1 MTFGYLLFFFLVI
14 GCNQPQ
20 QRPGGRKFGDRLPP
34 GQFPKNQIYKGGN
47 VENKIDT
54 QKIIQRIITLLGRAT
69 DKQLRIIYQVAY
81 EIVKKA

>member
-1 MTFGYLLFFFLVI
+1 M
-14 GCNQPQ
+14 
-20 QRPGGRKFGDRLPP
+20 
-34 GQFPKNQIYKGGN
+34 
-47 VENKIDT
+47 ENKIET